1 MTTIII
7 KKEKYTLDS
16 KILQD
21 LGYVLKRRVWCK
33 KIEMSQIREEIER
46 LQVLK
51 VPDIEVVL
59 D

>member
-7 KKEKYTLDS
+7 KKEKCTLDD
-16 KILQD
+16 KILKD
-21 LGYVLKRRVWCK
+21 MGFTLKWNVWNK
-33 KIEMSQIREEIER
+33 KIEMSRIREEIER

>member
-7 KKEKYTLDS
+7 KKEKCTLND
-16 KILQD
+16 KIMKD
-21 LGYVLKRRVWCK
+21 LGFTLKWNAWNK
-33 KIEMSQIREEIER
+33 KIEMSRIREEIER